1 MSDLYQGKIGTVSP
15 AFGAY
20 DINIFINIDR
30 DMGVTGP
37 VAAGVTGTGTL
48 EPCSYE
54 MGLTG
59 ISSINR
65 TDESLYF

>member
-1 MSDLYQGKIGTVSP
+1 MFDTYQGKIGTVSP

-20 DINIFINIDR
+20 DINMFIDIDR

-37 VAAGVTGTGTL
+37 VSAGVTGTGTL
-48 EPCSYE
+48 EPYKFE
-54 MGLTG
+54 MGITG
-59 ISSINR
+59 VFTTNR